1 MNIDIK
7 KFDEDFIELCYE
19 KAENIMIVYDGGN
32 KTLFYTYN
40 DVFIYVKKFITLFE
54 KRGMKRGD
62 TVLSMLPNSPEA
74 IICFF
79 AAMVGGFNF
88 APLPCQ
94 ASQREIEN
102 WMSLTDPKIFF
113 RKTEKNEYAI
123 NPELEISCK
132 CDGDMSWLPEMLDEV
147 QLTNSANIYLLT
159 SGTTGSPKA
168 MVIDRDTLWT
178 SGYTFVKYYSIDDSG
193 VRFWNYLPMS
203 YLGGLYNLALIPLC
217 CGGSFLITEPF
228 SGKTILNYWN
238 TVKRYDVNALWFV
251 PSIVQ
256 GLLKIS
262 KIVGDSYKNFY
273 YEKIKIS
280 FLGTAP
286 ISKKDKEEFEA
297 VFGMNLYENFALS
310 ETTFLTAEKRED
322 IIHRE
327 QSSVGPFLPYIEYKL
342 VPYETMDGI
351 NTLWVKTP
359 FLFEGYLNKDG
370 NMELELDEEG
380 FFDTKDLGGI
390 NEDGQ
395 LVLAGR
401 NRDII
406 KKGGLFVSL
415 IEIENLVKSKM
426 EVEDVAAVPI
436 KHDFYGESYVL
447 YVISKTI
454 GEEKITT
461 DSLRIWLLE
470 NLVAYKLPEAI
481 ELVQEFPKTLSGKVQ
496 KNKLVELYNTNR

>member
-1 MNIDIK
+1 
-7 KFDEDFIELCYE
+7 
-19 KAENIMIVYDGGN
+19 
-32 KTLFYTYN
+32 
-40 DVFIYVKKFITLFE
+40 
-54 KRGMKRGD
+54 
-62 TVLSMLPNSPEA
+62 
-74 IICFF
+74 
-79 AAMVGGFNF
+79 
-88 APLPCQ
+88 
-94 ASQREIEN
+94 
-102 WMSLTDPKIFF
+102 
-113 RKTEKNEYAI
+113 
-123 NPELEISCK
+123 
-132 CDGDMSWLPEMLDEV
+132 
-147 QLTNSANIYLLT
+147 
-159 SGTTGSPKA
+159 
-168 MVIDRDTLWT
+168 
-178 SGYTFVKYYSIDDSG
+178 
-193 VRFWNYLPMS
+193 
-203 YLGGLYNLALIPLC
+203 
-217 CGGSFLITEPF
+217 
-228 SGKTILNYWN
+228 
-238 TVKRYDVNALWFV
+238 
-251 PSIVQ
+251 
-256 GLLKIS
+256 
-262 KIVGDSYKNFY
+262 
-273 YEKIKIS
+273 
-280 FLGTAP
+280 
-286 ISKKDKEEFEA
+286 
-297 VFGMNLYENFALS
+297 MNLYENFALS

-359 FLFEGYLNKDG
+359 FLFKGYLNKDG